1 VYVRKWAS
9 VKNVNNDISI
19 TAMGKYTRYKNRLEM
34 YLASEQGRRV
44 LNFGYSW
51 GASIVII
58 GALFKILHLPMGNL
72 MLSIGMITEFIVFII
87 YGFERPASEYH
98 WENVFP
104 GLKSDNPLDQVHFT
118 GNIGGNGGGFANNAG
133 SFLQG
138 NTVSGESA
146 PENSSEGGFATG
158 NGGFAGGGFTG
169 GNFVGGGIVGG
180 FAGGG
185 IVGGF
190 SGSPFINSD
199 GTVEEGNEV
208 NPPHS
213 GGGFVGGSGGI
224 IGGSGFVGGGGGN
237 SGGGTVVIGATAAG
251 ATESSGANSGAT
263 VIVNESASGN
273 FSGTIVIGGDGNGA
287 TGSSQGSNIAGSTVV
302 IGGGGVIGSG
312 GGGSVGNGTG
322 GVGSGGGGIV
332 GGGTIIGN
340 GETIDL
346 SGLAALE
353 VTEEDA
359 QTLSGS
365 IRKLN
370 DAADQISKMGE
381 LTEVTEKYVEQ
392 LSAISGN
399 MERFGQAICSLTEL
413 SDTLLN
419 SYQHITDNSDGIT
432 QHSRNYVQ
440 QMESLNRN
448 ISGLNTIYE
457 IQLKSISSQIETI
470 EHINSGLIRI
480 REMYDGS
487 VVDSSVFHNETEKM
501 TRQLTELNKVYTRL
515 LQALTTNVNPAAPVS
530 SFNY

>member
-1 VYVRKWAS
+1 
-9 VKNVNNDISI
+9 
-19 TAMGKYTRYKNRLEM
+19 MGKYTRYKNKLEM

-58 GALFKILHLPMGNL
+58 GALFKILHLPMGNA

-104 GLKSDNPLDQVHFT
+104 GLKSDNPLDQVHLT
-118 GNIGGNGGGFANNAG
+118 GNPFTQ
-133 SFLQG
+133 SG
-138 NTVSGESA
+138 NTSEKNNY
-146 PENSSEGGFATG
+146 PPPPPSSFPA
-158 NGGFAGGGFTG
+158 
-169 GNFVGGGIVGG
+169 NF
-180 FAGGG
+180 
-185 IVGGF
+185 
-190 SGSPFINSD
+190 
-199 GTVEEGNEV
+199 
-208 NPPHS
+208 
-213 GGGFVGGSGGI
+213 GGGFVGGGFVGSPFAQSGSTAEENNYPPPPSSSSPANF
-224 IGGSGFVGGGGGN
+224 GGGFVGGGFVGSPFIQSGSTVEENNYTPPPSPSSPANFGGGFVGGGN
-237 SGGGTVVIGATAAG
+237 SGGGTVVIGAGAGTAASESNG
-251 ATESSGANSGAT
+251 ATSSGAT

-273 FSGTIVIGGDGNGA
+273 FNGTIVIGGEGSGA
-287 TGSSQGSNIAGSTVV
+287 TGGSQGSNIAAGSTVV
-302 IGGGGVIGSG
+302 IGGSGGSGGIVGGSG
-312 GGGSVGNGTG
+312 GGVAG
-322 GVGSGGGGIV
+322 GGGGGGIV

-370 DAADQISKMGE
+370 DAAGQIAKMGE

-392 LSAISGN
+392 LSSISGN

-419 SYQHITDNSDGIT
+419 SYRHITDNSDGIT
-432 QHSRNYVQ
+432 QHSRSYVQ

-470 EHINSGLIRI
+470 EHINSGLVRI

-501 TRQLTELNKVYTRL
+501 TQQLTELNKVYTRL
-515 LQALTTNVNPAAPVS
+515 LQALTTNANPAPPS
-530 SFNY
+530 NTFNY

>member
-1 VYVRKWAS
+1 
-9 VKNVNNDISI
+9 
-19 TAMGKYTRYKNRLEM
+19 M
-34 YLASEQGRRV
+34 YLASERGKRV

-58 GALFKILHLPMGNL
+58 GALFKILHLPMGNA

-118 GNIGGNGGGFANNAG
+118 GNIGGNGGGFVNNGG

-138 NTVSGESA
+138 NAAFGENF
-146 PENSSEGGFATG
+146 PESSNEGGGEGGFATG
-158 NGGFAGGGFTG
+158 NGGFSGGGFAGTGSGFAGGG
-169 GNFVGGGIVGG
+169 FVGGGIVGG
-180 FAGGG
+180 FTGGS

-190 SGSPFINSD
+190 SGGPI
-199 GTVEEGNEV
+199 V
-208 NPPHS
+208 N
-213 GGGFVGGSGGI
+213 
-224 IGGSGFVGGGGGN
+224 GN
-237 SGGGTVVIGATAAG
+237 SETVV
-251 ATESSGANSGAT
+251 
-263 VIVNESASGN
+263 VNESVPGGN
-273 FSGTIVIGGDGNGA
+273 FNGTIVIGGDSNG
-287 TGSSQGSNIAGSTVV
+287 TIGSSGGGNVAGSSNVV
-302 IGGGGVIGSG
+302 IGGGGT
-312 GGGSVGNGTG
+312 GGS
-322 GVGSGGGGIV
+322 GGGIV

-346 SGLAALE
+346 SGLSALE

-359 QTLSGS
+359 QTLSNS
-365 IRKLN
+365 IKKLN
-370 DAADQISKMGE
+370 DAAGQISKMGE
-381 LTEVTEKYVEQ
+381 LTEVTEKYVDQ
-392 LSAISGN
+392 LSSISGN

-413 SDTLLN
+413 SDSLLN
-419 SYQHITDNSDGIT
+419 SYKHITDNSDGIT
-432 QHSRNYVQ
+432 QHSRSYVQ

-515 LQALTTNVNPAAPVS
+515 LQALTTNVNPAPPTNA
-530 SFNY
+530 FNY